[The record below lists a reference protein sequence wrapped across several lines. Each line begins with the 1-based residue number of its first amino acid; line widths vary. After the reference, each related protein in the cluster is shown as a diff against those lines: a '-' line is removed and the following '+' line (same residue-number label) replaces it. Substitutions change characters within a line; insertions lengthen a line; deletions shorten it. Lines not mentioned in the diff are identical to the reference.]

1 MKFKST
7 HAVKALLSQLQPRR
21 RWQLVLLVLLML
33 VGGFAEVVSIG
44 LVVPFLGFLI
54 DPVEALQ
61 ITLVARMAN
70 IFELAGLNDLRWN
83 FTVLFMVAAV
93 VSGVM
98 RFVVI
103 WVNTRVTFS
112 IGHEIGVEV
121 YRRVIYQSYAV
132 HISRDSSETIGAIN
146 KVEPITNTLIGL
158 LNGLSALFLSIAI
171 VCTLIIINPAFTVF
185 TIIVLGGVYA
195 VVMLVVKKR
204 LEMNSQTISQTLNDR
219 IKVTQEALGSIR
231 DILLSHGQQYFS
243 NLFNKANWKYTTAR
257 ASNLIIDPSPRF
269 IVEALGISVIASFA
283 YFAVMTTDGLNT
295 MIPTLGAMAL
305 GAQRLLPNLQLIYI
319 GMTNLKGQEQLIFDV
334 AELLDQ
340 ELLDQPIDE
349 QYLSDLDPL
358 MFENK
363 IDFENVS
370 FQFQADSP
378 LVLKELNFSIAKG
391 QRIGLAGPT
400 GSGKSTSVDLL
411 MGLLLPSTGV
421 ISVDDIPLVG
431 KARLQWQ
438 KNIAHVPQD
447 LYLMNA
453 SFAENIAFCK
463 VPDDIDLQ
471 RVEKAAKLA
480 HIHDFI
486 ADKPK
491 GYQSLL
497 GERGVQLSGGQRQ
510 RVGIARALYRSASV
524 IVLDEATSS
533 LDAEMEAAVMS
544 SIENI
549 DRNMTIIMIAHRIST
564 LKNCDLIYKFEHGC
578 ITKKIEAASI
588 Q

>member
-1 MKFKST
+1 MKYIST
-7 HAVKALLSQLQPRR
+7 GAVQAMLSQLQPRR

-54 DPVEALQ
+54 DPAEALQ

-70 IFELAGLNDLRWN
+70 IFDLADPNDLRWN
-83 FTVLFMVAAV
+83 FTVLFIVAAV

-112 IGHEIGVEV
+112 IGHEVGVEV
-121 YRRVIYQSYAV
+121 YRRVMYQSYAV

-146 KVEPITNTLIGL
+146 KVEPITHIIISL
-158 LNGLSALFLSIAI
+158 LNGLSALLLSISIA
-171 VCTLIIINPAFTVF
+171 VTLIIISPAFTVF

-195 VVMLVVKKR
+195 VVLFFVRKR
-204 LEMNSQTISQTLNDR
+204 LDMNAKAISQTMNDR

-243 NLFNKANWKYTTAR
+243 NLFKKTNWKYTAAR
-257 ASNLIIDPSPRF
+257 ASNLIIGPSPRF

-283 YFAVMTTDGLNT
+283 YFAVNTTDGLNT
-295 MIPTLGAMAL
+295 MIPALGAMAL

-319 GMTNLKGQEQLIFDV
+319 GFTSLKGQEQLIFDV

-340 ELLDQPIDE
+340 KLLDQPIDE

-370 FQFQADSP
+370 FQFQDDSP
-378 LVLKELNFSIAKG
+378 VVLKGLSFSIAKG
-391 QRIGLAGPT
+391 QRIGFAGPT
-400 GSGKSTSVDLL
+400 GSGKSTTIDLL
-411 MGLLLPSTGV
+411 MGLLLPRTGV
-421 ISVDDIPLVG
+421 ISVDDIPLEG

-463 VPDDIDLQ
+463 MPDDIDLQ

-486 ADKPK
+486 ADKPN
-491 GYQSLL
+491 GYQALL

-510 RVGIARALYRSASV
+510 RVGIARALYRGAPV

-533 LDAEMEAAVMS
+533 LDTEMETAVMS

-549 DRNMTIIMIAHRIST
+549 DRNITIIMIAHRIST
-564 LKNCDLIYKFEHGC
+564 LKNCDLIFEFEHGC
-578 ITKKIEAASI
+578 ITKKMED
-588 Q
+588 